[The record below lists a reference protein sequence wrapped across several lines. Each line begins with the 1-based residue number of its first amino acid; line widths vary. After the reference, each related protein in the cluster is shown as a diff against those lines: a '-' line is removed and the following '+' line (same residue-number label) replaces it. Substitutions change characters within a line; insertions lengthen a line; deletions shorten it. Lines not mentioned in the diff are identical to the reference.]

1 MGWGVT
7 PTRHWGTPTRA
18 RGSPSKLL
26 RADGT
31 ARSHEAVSAR
41 KAPSCALLAAR
52 HTTLSPRHESLP
64 ARHESLP
71 ARHESP
77 PARHESMPARRAALP
92 AQQLVLPARRAQP
105 GFNSTS
111 AGARVWGSGGVRGAL
126 QARQHAAA
134 GGQGVRAWPLADW
147 QDRLGRHPSGEPK
160 QTGSNTVG
168 CSEEV
173 DKVWSRYLDRAK
185 EKQDRQAG
193 SATSGTA
200 MVSSSQ
206 VHMF

>member
-71 ARHESP
+71 RHDSS
-77 PARHESMPARRAALP
+77 PARHESLPAQRAALP

-134 GGQGVRAWPLADW
+134 GGQRVRAWPLADW
-147 QDRLGRHPSGEPK
+147 QDRLGVRPSREPK
-160 QTGSNTVG
+160 QTGGSTAG
-168 CSEEV
+168 CVEEV
-173 DKVWSRYLDRAK
+173 DKAWSRYLDCAK
-185 EKQDRQAG
+185 GKLDKQAG
-193 SATSGTA
+193 SATSGTVV
-200 MVSSSQ
+200 VSSSQ
-206 VHMF
+206 VHVF